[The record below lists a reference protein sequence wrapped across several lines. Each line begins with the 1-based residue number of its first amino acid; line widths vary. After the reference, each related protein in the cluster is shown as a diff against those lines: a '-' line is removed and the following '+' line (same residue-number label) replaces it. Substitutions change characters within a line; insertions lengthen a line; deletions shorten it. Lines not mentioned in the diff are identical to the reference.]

1 MGYYDTT
8 SLISSDL
15 SSFQIGE
22 GLEDGVVQVFLRASL

>member
-1 MGYYDTT
+1 M
-8 SLISSDL
+8 SSDL